1 MRAPI
6 REQKRTRGRGSY
18 LNRMYFLIE
27 YDRTEGQLVTLRTFD
42 NSERKQAQDTQLE
55 LELNLNKSGI
65 EREVVILE
73 AVSEGAVR
81 LTHRRYF
88 EDLDQ
93 LVADLK
99 RACY

>member
-1 MRAPI
+1 M
-6 REQKRTRGRGSY
+6 RGRGSH

-27 YDRTEGQLVTLRTFD
+27 YDRTEGQIVTLRTFD
-42 NSERKQAQDTQLE
+42 NSERKQAQDAQLE
-55 LELNLNKSGI
+55 LELNLNESGI
-65 EREVVILE
+65 EREVAILE
-73 AVSEGAVR
+73 AASEGAVR

-93 LVADLK
+93 LPADLK

>member
-1 MRAPI
+1 
-6 REQKRTRGRGSY
+6 
-18 LNRMYFLIE
+18 MYFLIE
-27 YDRTEGQLVTLRTFD
+27 YDRTKGQIVTLRTFD
-42 NSERKQAQDTQLE
+42 ESERKLAQDTQLE
-55 LELNLNKSGI
+55 LELNLNESGI

-73 AVSEGAVR
+73 AASEEAVQ

-93 LVADLK
+93 LLADLK